1 MAEQSNPPDEAP
13 ETEGAAPD
21 QAAAATE
28 GEQPTAPP
36 ARRPAGEEGATA
48 AALNDRGQAVAQVL
62 QRVAA
67 PHVVA
72 SGGRDDL
79 PWVEVEPEHLVDVA
93 RRFKEHRDL
102 RMDMLHCLL
111 AVDYKDHIQVVCI
124 LLSLALNRKAI
135 LKVNLPLAGEA
146 DQPRLPSLTSVWEA
160 AGWYERET
168 HDLFGV
174 VFEGNPDMTPLLLY
188 EGFEGFPG
196 RKSFPFH
203 EYEEY

>member
-1 MAEQSNPPDEAP
+1 MAK
-13 ETEGAAPD
+13 
-21 QAAAATE
+21 
-28 GEQPTAPP
+28 
-36 ARRPAGEEGATA
+36 
-48 AALNDRGQAVAQVL
+48 VL

-79 PWVEVEPEHLVDVA
+79 PWVETKPEHLVDVA

-102 RMDMLHCLL
+102 RMEMLHCLF
-111 AVDYKDHIQVVCI
+111 AVDYEDHIEIVCI
-124 LLSLALNRKAI
+124 LLSLASNRKAM

-146 DQPRLPSLTSVWEA
+146 DQPRLPSLTPVWEA